1 MCVRINSHL
10 QPGELPGTGA
20 TKTQIGYTKRM
31 ILLNDTDR
39 TVDTIK
45 RVLLA
50 HGVRPTSQRVEIA
63 KVLLREPQHLSADQ
77 VLARV
82 NVQRPLVSKAT
93 IYNTLNLFAGQG
105 LIRQVIIDAGK
116 VFYDSNTDVHHHFY
130 NEDTGMLQDVDAST
144 LKIDRL
150 PKLPEGTQETGI
162 DVIVRIRN
170 KP

>member
-1 MCVRINSHL
+1 
-10 QPGELPGTGA
+10 
-20 TKTQIGYTKRM
+20 M

>member
-1 MCVRINSHL
+1 
-10 QPGELPGTGA
+10 
-20 TKTQIGYTKRM
+20 M
-31 ILLNDTDR
+31 ILLNDMDR
-39 TVDTIK
+39 TVEHIQQ
-45 RVLLA
+45 VLLA

-63 KVLLREPQHLSADQ
+63 KVLLRELQHLSADQ

-82 NVQRPLVSKAT
+82 NVKRPLVSKAT
-93 IYNTLNLFAGQG
+93 VYNTLNLFAARG
-105 LIRQVIIDAGK
+105 LIRQVIINAGK

-130 NEDTGMLQDVDAST
+130 NEDTGKLQDMDASA

-150 PKLPEGTQETGI
+150 PELPAGTLGTGI

>member
-1 MCVRINSHL
+1 MV
-10 QPGELPGTGA
+10 
-20 TKTQIGYTKRM
+20 
-31 ILLNDTDR
+31 LLDDKDR
-39 TVDTIK
+39 TVDCIK
-45 RVLLA
+45 RMLIA
-50 HGVRPTSQRVEIA
+50 RGVRPTSQRVEIA
-63 KVLLREPQHLSADQ
+63 RVLLTEPQHLSADQ

-82 NVQRPLVSKAT
+82 NIHHPLVSKAT
-93 IYNTLNLFAGQG
+93 VYNTLNLFARQG

-130 NEDTGMLQDVDAST
+130 NEDTGMLQDVDASM

-150 PKLPEGTQETGI
+150 PELPEGTQETGI

>member
-1 MCVRINSHL
+1 MVI
-10 QPGELPGTGA
+10 
-20 TKTQIGYTKRM
+20 
-31 ILLNDTDR
+31 LNDTDR
-39 TVDTIK
+39 TVDSIK
-45 RVLLA
+45 GMLLA

-82 NVQRPLVSKAT
+82 NIQHPLVSKAT
-93 IYNTLNLFAGQG
+93 VYNTLNLFAGQG
-105 LIRQVIIDAGK
+105 LIRQVIINAGK

-130 NEDTGMLQDVDAST
+130 NEDTGMLQDVDASIV
-144 LKIDRL
+144 KIDRL
-150 PKLPEGTQETGI
+150 PELPEGTLETGI

>member
-1 MCVRINSHL
+1 MVE
-10 QPGELPGTGA
+10 PGPGA
-20 TKTQIGYTKRM
+20 TKNQIGYTEHM
-31 ILLNDTDR
+31 ILLNDMDR
-39 TVDTIK
+39 TVDHIK

-77 VLARV
+77 VLTRV
-82 NVQRPLVSKAT
+82 NIQRSLVSKAT
-93 IYNTLNLFAGQG
+93 VYNTLNLFAAQG

-116 VFYDSNTDVHHHFY
+116 VFYDSNTDVHHHLY
-130 NEDTGMLQDVDAST
+130 NEDTGMLQDMDASA
-144 LKIDRL
+144 LKIDRMPEL
-150 PKLPEGTQETGI
+150 PAGTLGTGI

>member
-1 MCVRINSHL
+1 
-10 QPGELPGTGA
+10 
-20 TKTQIGYTKRM
+20 M
-31 ILLNDTDR
+31 ILLNDMDR
-39 TVDTIK
+39 TVDHIK

-77 VLARV
+77 VLTRV
-82 NVQRPLVSKAT
+82 NIQRSLVSKAT
-93 IYNTLNLFAGQG
+93 VYNTLNLFAAQG

-116 VFYDSNTDVHHHFY
+116 VFYDSNTDVHHHLY
-130 NEDTGMLQDVDAST
+130 NEDTGMLQDMDASA
-144 LKIDRL
+144 LKIDRMPEL
-150 PKLPEGTQETGI
+150 PAGTLGTGI